1 MHRKEII
8 IIGGGVAGIAAAV
21 AALEKG
27 WKPVLLERTG
37 QLGGRVRSLYAKD
50 AGSFIDNGQ
59 HVLSA
64 SYAETRWLLSH
75 IGSLD
80 KVDFQKRLSVDFRL
94 HRKRNFYFRSWPLP
108 APLHFLLPLLSR
120 SPLAKTDRKFLY
132 RWARITRQLSAG
144 ELKRIT
150 VREWLDLAGK
160 APFLEQLLWEPLT
173 LATLNT
179 PLKQASAFLLH
190 RVLEEAFLG
199 TSRNS
204 GLGIPRAMLSDI
216 FAAPAEKYIRDN
228 GGEIQTLTAVKKL
241 LSRGDRIT
249 EIETAKGERIKTPAL
264 ILAIPPHALVHL
276 MADSPGLAEYFPH
289 DFSRFR
295 YAPIITI
302 NLWFKKPLP
311 GQFPMALVDSP
322 LQWIFKL
329 PQTVA
334 GEEKHGYTVVISAA
348 FEMVEKSQ
356 QEILQIVEREFR
368 YFFAES
374 IFQNLQLLSAKI
386 VKEKSATIL
395 QTPQSLKWRPS
406 PRTAISNL
414 FLAGDWIDTGLPA
427 TIESAV
433 LSGKMSVTEL
443 EKKSNKIT

>member
-1 MHRKEII
+1 
-8 IIGGGVAGIAAAV
+8 
-21 AALEKG
+21 
-27 WKPVLLERTG
+27 
-37 QLGGRVRSLYAKD
+37 
-50 AGSFIDNGQ
+50 
-59 HVLSA
+59 
-64 SYAETRWLLSH
+64 
-75 IGSLD
+75 
-80 KVDFQKRLSVDFRL
+80 
-94 HRKRNFYFRSWPLP
+94 
-108 APLHFLLPLLSR
+108 
-120 SPLAKTDRKFLY
+120 
-132 RWARITRQLSAG
+132 
-144 ELKRIT
+144 
-150 VREWLDLAGK
+150 
-160 APFLEQLLWEPLT
+160 
-173 LATLNT
+173 
-179 PLKQASAFLLH
+179 
-190 RVLEEAFLG
+190 
-199 TSRNS
+199 
-204 GLGIPRAMLSDI
+204 
-216 FAAPAEKYIRDN
+216 
-228 GGEIQTLTAVKKL
+228 
-241 LSRGDRIT
+241 
-249 EIETAKGERIKTPAL
+249 
-264 ILAIPPHALVHL
+264 
-276 MADSPGLAEYFPH
+276 
-289 DFSRFR
+289 
-295 YAPIITI
+295 
-302 NLWFKKPLP
+302 
-311 GQFPMALVDSP
+311 MALVDSP